1 MRLLLI
7 ASSLIICCLTLQS
20 CSDDAGEPMGPDKAI
35 DPTLPLAPNFTLL
48 NTELEET
55 MLTDFSGKV
64 VLLDFWATWCKPCE
78 EEIPIFIELY
88 DDYRAQGFEVVGISL
103 DDERL
108 TVVEPFIE
116 ELGVNYTILLGEAEL
131 LDLYDIPVMPSA
143 FLINREGRIVKPFH
157 GAQGDRETY
166 EKELK
171 ELL

>member
-1 MRLLLI
+1 MRLLI
-7 ASSLIICCLTLQS
+7 VSTLIICCLAMQS
-20 CSDDAGEPMGPDKAI
+20 CSDKAGEPMVPDKEI
-35 DPTLPLAPNFTLL
+35 DTSLPIAPNFTLL

-55 MLTDFSGKV
+55 MLTDYSGKV

-88 DDYRAQGFEVVGISL
+88 DDYRAQGFEVVGISM

-108 TVVEPFIE
+108 KVVEPFIE

-131 LDLYDIPVMPSA
+131 LDLYDVPVMPSA
-143 FLINREGRIVKPFH
+143 FLINREGRIAKPFH

-171 ELL
+171 KLL

>member
-1 MRLLLI
+1 MRLLI
-7 ASSLIICCLTLQS
+7 ASSLIVCCVAMLG
-20 CSDDAGEPMGPDKAI
+20 CSDDGGEPITPDKSV
-35 DPTLPLAPNFTLL
+35 DPSRPLAPNFTLL

-88 DDYRAQGFEVVGISL
+88 DEYRAQGFEVVGISL

-108 TVVEPFIE
+108 TVVEPYIE
-116 ELGVNYTILLGEAEL
+116 RLGVNYTILLGEAEL

-143 FLINREGRIVKPFH
+143 FLISREGRIVRPFH
-157 GAQGDRETY
+157 GAQGDRDTY
-166 EKELK
+166 ESELK
-171 ELL
+171 KLL